1 MISRRQFKIQ
11 APPTRSFA
19 LSSPRTLAHISQPT
33 IRVPPASANV
43 LDAAFLP
50 LPPTPTEPSL
60 QMDESETR
68 LLRRLRIDDIHA
80 ARRPAAPQ
88 PLPSPRLVDEP
99 DASLMAFE
107 RPTIQ
112 PRPSLQQL
120 LDAKSERASSAPLA
134 MTAPAR
140 PRIIQP
146 RSRSAAASPRA
157 LAREAAAHET
167 AEAVRRASVAAKA
180 ATAAISAAEATA
192 SLARISV
199 GVDTTSLDPLD
210 AWEAR
215 NAPQRASR
223 AAALAEAAKQEAA
236 ALDTDARVAS
246 IREMAH
252 SERDDVRA
260 LGGTHAVQTLTT
272 LASFVKD
279 ERLQAR
285 VDAAVIGE
293 TLKCAREPQVSP
305 FRWRSIG
312 GPAPKL
318 ASPARPRGYVRAVAG
333 SHADSPRWRV

>member
-1 MISRRQFKIQ
+1 VLPFDGMVLLPVPTWSHPQSRCSSPLSFAKQTVPTSQSAPATRAPSRAPSYNNFHAAFNQEAASRNPAPPMISRRQFKIQ

-140 PRIIQP
+140 PRSSSRAPDRLQRRHAHSPVRQRPTRQP
-146 RSRSAAASPRA
+146 RR
-157 LAREAAAHET
+157 
-167 AEAVRRASVAAKA
+167 
-180 ATAAISAAEATA
+180 
-192 SLARISV
+192 
-199 GVDTTSLDPLD
+199 
-210 AWEAR
+210 
-215 NAPQRASR
+215 
-223 AAALAEAAKQEAA
+223 
-236 ALDTDARVAS
+236 
-246 IREMAH
+246 
-252 SERDDVRA
+252 
-260 LGGTHAVQTLTT
+260 
-272 LASFVKD
+272 
-279 ERLQAR
+279 
-285 VDAAVIGE
+285 
-293 TLKCAREPQVSP
+293 
-305 FRWRSIG
+305 
-312 GPAPKL
+312 
-318 ASPARPRGYVRAVAG
+318 
-333 SHADSPRWRV
+333 